1 MNASAAAIRGYGANA
16 TSTMSDRRSEYE
28 TFARVTKRMRDT
40 SVRAKTEF
48 PRYAEALYDN
58 QRLWT
63 ALAVDV
69 FDEGNGLP
77 EALRAQIVFLADFTR
92 IHTRKILA
100 KEASIVP
107 LLEINIA
114 VMRGL
119 NGNGGST

>member
-16 TSTMSDRRSEYE
+16 TSTQSDRRGEYE
-28 TFARVTKRMRDT
+28 TFARVTKRLRDAAM
-40 SVRAKTEF
+40 SAKEHY
-48 PRYAEALYDN
+48 PLYVEALSDN

-69 FDEGNGLP
+69 ADKENGLP
-77 EALRAQIVFLADFTR
+77 DSLKARILFLADFTR
-92 IHTRKILA
+92 VHTQDVLTKN
-100 KEASIVP
+100 ASVVP

-119 NGNGGST
+119 KGDGVQS